1 MKPRRQVIFGA
12 VKLFNLRIVKSIV
25 RADLLIHI
33 FDMIILGQ
41 GLVPHIHLACVDLRE
56 ADENYWALGHD
67 RVDNEHRDNDDED
80 GAEGQAEV
88 ALPSLHVTDG
98 MLHEEAQ

>member
-1 MKPRRQVIFGA
+1 
-12 VKLFNLRIVKSIV
+12 
-25 RADLLIHI
+25 
-33 FDMIILGQ
+33 MIILGQ

-67 RVDNEHRDNDDED
+67 RVDNEHRDDDDED

-88 ALPSLHVTDG
+88 ALVPLDVPIR
-98 MLHEEAQ
+98 MLDKE